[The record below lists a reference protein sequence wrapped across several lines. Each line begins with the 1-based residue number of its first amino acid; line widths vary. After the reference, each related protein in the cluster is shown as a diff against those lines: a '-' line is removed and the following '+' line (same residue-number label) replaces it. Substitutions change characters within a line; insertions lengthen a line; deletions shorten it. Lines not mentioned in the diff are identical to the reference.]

1 MRHRKPAPRSL
12 RKPLRASGGVRVLI
26 IHNRYRRPGG
36 EDAVVSRE
44 SRLLTDA
51 GHDTTLFQVSN
62 EDFRGPAAAV
72 RVAAAL
78 PYSRRARS
86 LVDGVLAD
94 TRPDLVHVHNFFPL
108 LTPSVFGACADVRVA
123 VVHTLH
129 NYRLLCANGLL
140 LRDGGPCELCV
151 QGSPYNAVRYACYR
165 ESRLVSAS
173 VARMIAIHRRRRT
186 WQTSVDRYIALT
198 AFGKELFVRGG
209 LPSDK
214 ISVKPNFAPGPAR
227 VAPSAAAPL
236 YALFLGELTRH
247 KGTEVLLDAWHG
259 VPLDLHV
266 AGDGPLADLV
276 RQAAATN
283 GRISYLGRLDR
294 EGVETELAGAAFLVF
309 PSVIYETFGLALVEA
324 FAQATP
330 VLASGLGAAGQIVLD
345 GETGLH
351 FAAGDAADLA
361 AKATWLAEHGR
372 ERDVM
377 GRRARDEYEQRYT
390 AERNLELLLGIYAD
404 ARAEAL
410 SRYGSGPAFR

>member
-1 MRHRKPAPRSL
+1 MRRRWPARRSL
-12 RKPLRASGGVRVLI
+12 QKPLRASGVVRVLI
-26 IHNRYRRPGG
+26 IHNRYRRLGG

-44 SRLLTDA
+44 NRLLLDA
-51 GHDTTLFQVSN
+51 GHDTRLFQVSN

-86 LVDGVLAD
+86 LVAGVLAD

-108 LTPSVFGACADVRVA
+108 LTPSVFDACTDVQVP

-165 ESRLVSAS
+165 DSRLVSAP
-173 VARMIAIHRRRRT
+173 VARMIATHRRRRT

-198 AFGKELFVRGG
+198 AFGKALFVRGG
-209 LPSDK
+209 LPADK
-214 ISVKPNFAPGPAR
+214 ISVKPNFAREPTC
-227 VAPSAAAPL
+227 VAPSAAGRS

-247 KGTEVLLDAWHG
+247 KGTEVLLEAWRR

-266 AGDGPLADLV
+266 AGDGPLAGLV
-276 RQAAATN
+276 RRATSAN

-309 PSVIYETFGLALVEA
+309 PSVIYETFGLALAEA

-330 VLASGLGAAGQIVLD
+330 VLASRLGAAGQIVLD

-361 AKATWLAEHGR
+361 AKATWLAEHDR

-377 GRRARDEYEQRYT
+377 ARRAREEYEQRYT
-390 AERNLELLLGIYAD
+390 AEHNLELLLGIYAD

-410 SRYGSGPAFR
+410 SRYGSGPAFS